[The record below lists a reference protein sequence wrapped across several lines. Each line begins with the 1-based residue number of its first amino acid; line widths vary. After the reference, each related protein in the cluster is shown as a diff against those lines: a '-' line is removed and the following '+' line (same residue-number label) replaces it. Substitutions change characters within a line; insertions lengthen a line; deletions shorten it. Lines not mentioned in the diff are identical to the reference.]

1 MQAQHI
7 EFLKSLDKEQVH
19 GTLQG
24 ILMRDDLSQ
33 APFDT
38 VAKHL
43 LTIICEERKQL
54 IKENDRMRLVMEQ
67 HGIYNSLNV
76 LGKEE

>member
-1 MQAQHI
+1 MQQKYI
-7 EFLKSLDKEQVH
+7 DFLRSLDKEQMH

-33 APFDT
+33 TPFDT
-38 VAKHL
+38 VAQHL
-43 LTIICEERKQL
+43 LTIICEERKTL
-54 IKENDRMRLVMEQ
+54 IEQNDRMRKVMEQ